1 MTTRDIIV
9 IGASAGGVEALMTL
23 VRGLPSDFPAAL
35 FVVLHVPATSESK
48 LPHILMHA
56 GCLPAVH
63 GTDGSPIRSGTI
75 TVAPPDHHL
84 IVERGIVR
92 ITRGPQEN
100 RHRPAAD
107 VLFRS
112 AAHAYGPRVIGIVLS
127 GNLDD
132 GSAGLVAI
140 HRGGGK
146 GIVQAPDDA
155 LFTGMPTNAIAVD
168 PEYILPVAD
177 IPSLLVQLVH
187 EEVHEQEAVSDRR
200 EITREVRIAE
210 FNMHDIEGD
219 SHPGTP
225 SPFGCPDCGGVL
237 WEVDDG
243 SIKRYRCRVGH
254 AYSPATLLVTQ
265 SERLEAA
272 LWAALRG
279 LEEKAALSRRLAAH
293 AQNRA
298 HERSAAG
305 FTAQADEAEAQARL
319 IQQMLTD
326 SRRLSIDD
334 ALEA

>member
-1 MTTRDIIV
+1 MATRDIIV
-9 IGASAGGVEALMTL
+9 VGASAGGVEALMTL
-23 VRGLPSDFPAAL
+23 VRGLPSDLPAAL
-35 FVVLHVPATSESK
+35 FVVLHIPATSEST
-48 LPHILMHA
+48 LPHILARA
-56 GCLPAVH
+56 GYLPAVH
-63 GTDGSPIRSGTI
+63 GTDGAPIRSGTI

-92 ITRGPQEN
+92 ITRGPREN

-112 AAHAYGPRVIGIVLS
+112 AAYAYGPRVIGIVLS

-132 GSAGLVAI
+132 GSAGLAAI

-146 GIVQAPDDA
+146 GIVQAPEDA

-177 IPSLLVQLVH
+177 IPSLLVQLVR
-187 EEVHEQEAVSDRR
+187 EEVHEQEAMPEGR
-200 EITREVRIAE
+200 EMAREVRIAE
-210 FNMHDIEGD
+210 FNMREIEGD
-219 SHPGTP
+219 NHPGTP

-237 WEVDDG
+237 WEIEDG
-243 SIKRYRCRVGH
+243 GMKRYRCRVGH
-254 AYSPATLLVTQ
+254 AFSPDTLLVTQ
-265 SERLEAA
+265 SEHLEAA

-279 LEEKAALSRRLAAH
+279 LEEKAALSRRLAVH

-305 FTAQADEAEAQARL
+305 FTAQADEAEAHARV
-319 IQQMLTD
+319 IQQMLTG
-326 SRRLSIDD
+326 SSRLSIDD
-334 ALEA
+334 SLEA